1 MQILKKLAERHQ
13 GFYNDLGATIVAFG
27 DSVTQGCFECYT
39 DRDDAIHT
47 EFDTKECYSRKFVQ
61 ILQTLYPRAQINLI
75 NSGISGDST
84 KKAIERIDY
93 DVLRYQPDLVIC
105 SFGLNDVTKGY
116 PELDGYAAR
125 LDEIFKK
132 IKATGA
138 ECIFMTPNMINS
150 YASRHI
156 KNSEEAYLNLAD
168 RLAKLQNEGVM
179 DAYMAKAKEVATAN
193 GVVVCDCYAK
203 WKKMAENGVDT
214 TELLA
219 NYLNHPIRDLHW
231 LFANSLVETVFEN

>member
-1 MQILKKLAERHQ
+1 MKFLNKLAARQ
-13 GFYNDLGATIVAFG
+13 TGFYADLGVNIVAFG
-27 DSVTQGCFECYT
+27 DSVTQGCFECYA
-39 DRDDAIHT
+39 DRDEAIHT

-93 DVLRYQPDLVIC
+93 DVLCYQPDLVIC
-105 SFGLNDVTKGY
+105 CLGLNDVTKGY
-116 PELDGYAAR
+116 PELDGYGER
-125 LDEIFKK
+125 LGEIFKK

-138 ECIFMTPNMINS
+138 ECIFMTPNMINTTN
-150 YASRHI
+150 SRRI
-156 KNSEEAYLNLAD
+156 KNSEAYSNLAD

-179 DAYMAKAKEVATAN
+179 DAYMAKAKEVAVAN
-193 GVVVCDCYAK
+193 DIVVCDCYAK

-219 NYLNHPIRDLHW
+219 NYLNHPTRDLHW
-231 LFANSLVETVFEN
+231 LFAHSLVETVFEN

>member
-1 MQILKKLAERHQ
+1 MKIVELLKNKQANLV
-13 GFYNDLGATIVAFG
+13 GNKPITIAFLG

-39 DRDDAIHT
+39 TDPNNLET
-47 EFDTKECYSRKFVQ
+47 VFDYKSAYSTRIREILNILYPNVQ
-61 ILQTLYPRAQINLI
+61 INII

-84 KKAIERIDY
+84 KKAVDRIDY

-105 SFGLNDVTKGY
+105 CFGLNDVTKGY
-116 PELDGYAAR
+116 PELDGYGER
-125 LDEIFKK
+125 LAEIFQK

-150 YASRHI
+150 YSSRRL
-156 KNSEEAYLNLAD
+156 KNSEAFINLSE

-179 DAYMAKAKEVATAN
+179 DAYMERAKEVAKAN

-214 TELLA
+214 TELLS
-219 NYLNHPIRDLHW
+219 NLLNHPIRDLHW
-231 LFANSLVETVFEN
+231 LFAHSLVETVFEN

>member
-1 MQILKKLAERHQ
+1 MKILKKLSDKQ
-13 GFYNDLGATIVAFG
+13 NDLYADAAVTIVAFG

-39 DRDDAIHT
+39 DRNDGIHT
-47 EFDTKECYSRKFVQ
+47 EFDTKEAYSRKFVQ

-84 KKAIERIDY
+84 KKALERIDY
-93 DVLRYQPDLVIC
+93 AVLRYQPDLVIC
-105 SFGLNDVTKGY
+105 CFGLNDVTKGY
-116 PELDGYAAR
+116 PELDGYGAR

-138 ECIFMTPNMINS
+138 ECIFMTPNMISSNTN
-150 YASRHI
+150 RHV
-156 KNSEEAYLNLAD
+156 KDSEAYINLSE

-214 TELLA
+214 TALLA

>member
-1 MQILKKLAERHQ
+1 MKFLNKLAERQ
-13 GFYNDLGATIVAFG
+13 TGFYNDLGATIVAFG
-27 DSVTQGCFECYT
+27 DSVTQGCFECYA

-93 DVLRYQPDLVIC
+93 DVLRYHPDLVIC
-105 SFGLNDVTKGY
+105 CFGLNDVTKGY
-116 PELDGYAAR
+116 PELDGYGAR
-125 LDEIFKK
+125 LDEVFKK

-138 ECIFMTPNMINS
+138 ECIFMTPNMINTTN
-150 YASRHI
+150 SRRI
-156 KNSEEAYLNLAD
+156 KNSEAYSNLAD

-179 DAYMAKAKEVATAN
+179 DAYMAKAKEVAVAN
-193 GVVVCDCYAK
+193 DVVVCDCYAK

-219 NYLNHPIRDLHW
+219 NHLNHPTRDLHW
-231 LFANSLVETVFEN
+231 LFAHSLVETVFEN

>member
-1 MQILKKLAERHQ
+1 MNILKKLAEKQ
-13 GFYNDLGATIVAFG
+13 QNLYADAAVTIVAFG

-39 DRDDAIHT
+39 DREDGIHT

-84 KKAIERIDY
+84 KKALERIDY
-93 DVLRYQPDLVIC
+93 AVLRYHPDLVIC

-116 PELDGYAAR
+116 PELDGYGAR

-150 YASRHI
+150 NTDRHV
-156 KNSEEAYLNLAD
+156 KNSEAYINLAE

-179 DAYMAKAKEVATAN
+179 DAYMAKAKEVATEN

-203 WKKMAENGVDT
+203 WKRLYECGADI
-214 TELLA
+214 TELLS
-219 NYLNHPIRDLHW
+219 NKINHPTREMNK
-231 LFANSLVETVFEN
+231 LFAVSLLETMMGE